1 MISKRLTRGVL
12 TFNASLTLVNTQSV
26 GFTLG
31 LVMISSNI
39 GGYTKRSIV
48 SAMVFAAS
56 VVYRCSALVFAP
68 F

>member
-1 MISKRLTRGVL
+1 
-12 TFNASLTLVNTQSV
+12 
-26 GFTLG
+26 
-31 LVMISSNI
+31 MISSNI

-56 VVYRCSALVFAP
+56 VVFRCSALGLPP